1 MNKQQLQISE
11 LHIEGGTQP
20 RVELNC
26 ETIAEYAQQLQEG
39 AMFPPVIAF
48 FDGLVYW
55 LADGFHRY
63 HAHKQAGLETIEA
76 EIREGTLR
84 DAILY
89 SVGANADHGMRRTN
103 QDKRKAVETML
114 THEAV
119 IKDNKGNP
127 WSNRE
132 IARLC
137 KVDEGTVRKYRKS
150 YTAEIPQY
158 ENQNRTFTH
167 PKTGKPAVMKTE
179 KIGKPKPRK
188 QYGQVSPNAFKP
200 VRPAHPQ
207 VSQAVVSLPRDT
219 RSAARA
225 LVHALGNEFCEK
237 LAEELKS
244 YLNGGK

>member
-1 MNKQQLQISE
+1 MNKQQLQITE
-11 LHIEGGTQP
+11 IHIEGGTQP
-20 RVELNC
+20 RVELSN
-26 ETIAEYAQQLQEG
+26 ETIAEYAQHIRQG
-39 AMFPPVIAF
+39 AVFPPVVAF
-48 FDGLVYW
+48 FDGIVYW

-63 HAHKQAGLETIEA
+63 HAHRQAGLETIEA
-76 EIREGTLR
+76 EIHEGTLR

-119 IKDNKGNP
+119 IKNNNGNP

-150 YTAEIPQY
+150 LTAEIPQL
-158 ENQNRTFTH
+158 ENSQNVAY
-167 PKTGKPAVMKTE
+167 KTKHGSMAVMKTE

-188 QYGQVSPNAFKP
+188 QYGELSPNAFKP

-225 LVHALGNEFCEK
+225 LVHALGTEFCEK
-237 LAEELKS
+237 LAEELKAYINPS
-244 YLNGGK
+244 S